1 MVVKYIQDY
10 CWCRTSSFEMVFFS
24 SLNFWVIVLFIYN
37 LIDCTIEN
45 ITYSK
50 IICSNFAVAISDTVI
65 AMFDEIEKEDLSL
78 SLTQCMPYILYSDL
92 SIVIFPIVTI
102 IIVVSQVYFI
112 IRYLLQILNNSPKLF
127 SINKTL
133 IKFTTFFV

>member
-1 MVVKYIQDY
+1 
-10 CWCRTSSFEMVFFS
+10 MVFFS